1 MTKLQKLQK
10 EYNEISERMGY
21 MRNPINIEAAN
32 NLLDRICEKMNEILN
47 NK

>member
-1 MTKLQKLQK
+1 MEELKRLQA

-21 MRNPINIEAAN
+21 MRNPRNIEACN
-32 NLLDRICEKMNEILN
+32 NLLDKICEKMDKILN

>member
-1 MTKLQKLQK
+1 MTELQKLQK

-21 MRNPINIEAAN
+21 MRNPVNIAAAN
-32 NLLDRICEKMNEILN
+32 RQLDRLCERMNEILN

>member
-1 MTKLQKLQK
+1 MTELQKLQK

-21 MRNPINIEAAN
+21 MRNPANIAAAN
-32 NLLDRICEKMNEILN
+32 NLLDRICERMDKILN

>member
-1 MTKLQKLQK
+1 MTELQKLQK

-21 MRNPINIEAAN
+21 MKNPVNITAAN
-32 NLLDRICEKMNEILN
+32 NMLDRICERMNEILN